1 MNNLEKEF
9 IPYQEAFELKQL
21 GFNEPCF
28 AFYQTECN
36 EDSPIMVDDDK
47 QYLISG
53 FRTCRNSEM
62 ANHYISAPTYS
73 QVFRWF
79 REKCGLYSRT
89 YIIKPFQDDEKE
101 YPEEVWIG
109 QICQSDLKQCVN
121 TDNGLAIN
129 HFYTC
134 EEAEIAC
141 LKAMINRV
149 NGGNKMKLYT
159 EEEIIRAIELSDGR
173 SIDEVLAGLK
183 SIELP
188 SDEEIIDRA
197 LEVGYTNT
205 LFSDGAKWMLDKIKG
220 GNK

>member
-1 MNNLEKEF
+1 MKKEF

-79 REKCGLYSRT
+79 REKHELDVNINSIYIVFTCSPNETPSKIYNVYTFSKHTQTTVGCFNT
-89 YIIKPFQDDEKE
+89 Y
-101 YPEEVWIG
+101 
-109 QICQSDLKQCVN
+109 
-121 TDNGLAIN
+121 
-129 HFYTC
+129 
-134 EEAEIAC
+134 EEAELAC
-141 LKAMINRV
+141 LK
-149 NGGNKMKLYT
+149 KLI
-159 EEEIIRAIELSDGR
+159 EI
-173 SIDEVLAGLK
+173 V
-183 SIELP
+183 
-188 SDEEIIDRA
+188 
-197 LEVGYTNT
+197 
-205 LFSDGAKWMLDKIKG
+205 KG